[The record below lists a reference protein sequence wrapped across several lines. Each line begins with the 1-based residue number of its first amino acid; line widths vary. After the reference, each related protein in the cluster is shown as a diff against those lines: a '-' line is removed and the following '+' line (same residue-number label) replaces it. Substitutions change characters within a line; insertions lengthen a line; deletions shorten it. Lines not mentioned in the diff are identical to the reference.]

1 MTKEEFIQW
10 ESNATSRL
18 KDIKLRKQLF
28 NEIQKDLDKHDY
40 SVLKDEDILNPKVD
54 FFTKELPRIKFQFT
68 DLIE

>member
-10 ESNATSRL
+10 KANAISRL
-18 KDIKLRKQLF
+18 QDIKLKKQLF
-28 NEIQKDLDKHDY
+28 NEIQKDLDKHEY
-40 SVLKDEDILNPKVD
+40 SVLKDEDILNPKVE